1 MEAHFCEGVELGESE
16 QHVEDDGVVGGGE
29 QSLDDWH
36 NALAAGQHNVEQET
50 GRSYLENVFIHP
62 CRHLLQVG
70 HVVAKPSDG
79 VMSKG
84 RHFVES
90 ARGLAPETRDKI

>member
-1 MEAHFCEGVELGESE
+1 M
-16 QHVEDDGVVGGGE
+16 GGGE

-70 HVVAKPSDG
+70 HVVAKASDR
-79 VMSKG
+79 VMSVG
-84 RHFVES
+84 GHLAES
-90 ARGLAPETRDKI
+90 AQRLAPETVDNVLLHTVD

>member
-16 QHVEDDGVVGGGE
+16 QHVEDNGVVGRGE
-29 QSLDDWH
+29 QSLDDRH
-36 NALAAGQHNVEQET
+36 NALAADQHNVEQKT
-50 GRSYLENVFIHP
+50 GHSYLENIFIHP

-70 HVVAKPSDG
+70 HVVAEPSDG

-84 RHFVES
+84 RHFAES